1 MTDCTQ
7 VHVQILSSQGLK
19 WSAIA
24 RTTYMTDCAAADP
37 CVYPVGH
44 TMYMI
49 VSTLPVSYNFLATY
63 VHAKKGLH
71 PSPALDLCTYNYVNP
86 ASLIPSL
93 KWSARAIATY
103 DCVAVGPCAYPV
115 GRIYI

>member
-1 MTDCTQ
+1 MVSNNYLYIVT
-7 VHVQILSSQGLK
+7 
-19 WSAIA
+19 
-24 RTTYMTDCAAADP
+24 TDCAAADP

-63 VHAKKGLH
+63 VRAKKGLH
-71 PSPALDLCTYNYVNP
+71 PSPVLCTYVYPWP

-103 DCVAVGPCAYPV
+103 GCVAVGPCAYPV
-115 GRIYI
+115 GRTYI